1 MSSSFPSEQRL
12 PFDLGSIVPSQLS
25 RKIKW
30 AAVVIGLVVAYVL
43 LSYLRSVYTDWLWYG
58 QLGLTSVFIKVL
70 VTRLTLFVVGAVLF
84 AIPAAASVYFARR
97 LSQGPEQIPVP
108 QDIRNILNK
117 LIGLGAILAV
127 TVLSLVFGAIAAGQ
141 WELFL
146 RFSNAANFGIT
157 EPVFG
162 QDIAFYVFSLP
173 LYEFVHTWL
182 LRATVA
188 ILSATLGMY
197 FVNFSFRGVGFQF
210 TLALRV
216 QISIILA
223 LIMVIVGAGHWLD
236 RWSLLLSTD
245 GSIFGAAY
253 TDVHSRKP
261 ALMILTFFAV
271 ASSILM
277 LVNAY
282 FRGIRLLIGGV
293 ALWAIMALLLGVLWP
308 NAVQRFTVEPQE
320 YTKEQ
325 DYIARNIEFTRR
337 AFEAGKLDLTEAEGV
352 ADIIEAETDAQ
363 KAQALRQL
371 SGGLTEQYDRWRAE
385 LTGILALIEVVVDF
399 PDEDDAPEETTAPVL
414 RKLNNLIGD
423 IEAALGDRGIGEKI
437 RDGFR
442 IAIIG
447 APNAGKSTLL
457 NRLAGREAAI
467 VTSRPGT
474 TRDVIEIRRVM
485 GGQVVWISDTAG
497 LRETDDE
504 IEAEGVRRAERVAS
518 EADLRVFMV
527 DGSAPDLSVLS
538 SPYRLPTDIVVVNKA
553 DIDMAANLPAYDYK
567 ISAKQGEGV
576 PALETALS
584 EFISG
589 KASSVEAPVITR
601 ARHRV
606 RPDLRST
613 SAA

>member
-1 MSSSFPSEQRL
+1 MSERDTICALASGQPPAAICIIRL
-12 PFDLGSIVPSQLS
+12 SGDRIW
-25 RKIKW
+25 KI
-30 AAVVIGLVVAYVL
+30 AGALLDCGLPEPRRATLTRFRDEDGNMIDEGLVVFMPGPH
-43 LSYLRSVYTDWLWYG
+43 SYTGEDTLELYLHGGPAVISHAIST
-58 QLGLTSVFIKVL
+58 LTSEPGV
-70 VTRLTLFVVGAVLF
+70 RLA
-84 AIPAAASVYFARR
+84 
-97 LSQGPEQIPVP
+97 
-108 QDIRNILNK
+108 
-117 LIGLGAILAV
+117 
-127 TVLSLVFGAIAAGQ
+127 
-141 WELFL
+141 
-146 RFSNAANFGIT
+146 
-157 EPVFG
+157 EPG
-162 QDIAFYVFSLP
+162 
-173 LYEFVHTWL
+173 
-182 LRATVA
+182 
-188 ILSATLGMY
+188 
-197 FVNFSFRGVGFQF
+197 
-210 TLALRV
+210 
-216 QISIILA
+216 
-223 LIMVIVGAGHWLD
+223 
-236 RWSLLLSTD
+236 
-245 GSIFGAAY
+245 
-253 TDVHSRKP
+253 
-261 ALMILTFFAV
+261 
-271 ASSILM
+271 
-277 LVNAY
+277 
-282 FRGIRLLIGGV
+282 
-293 ALWAIMALLLGVLWP
+293 
-308 NAVQRFTVEPQE
+308 
-320 YTKEQ
+320 
-325 DYIARNIEFTRR
+325 EFTRR

-553 DIDMAANLPAYDYK
+553 DSDMAANLPAYDYK

-606 RPDLRST
+606 RLVDGLACLI
-613 SAA
+613 AARDALELGTGPELAAEDVRMAIRHLGAVVGAVGVEDVLGAVFSEFCIGK